1 MIISKTNPK
10 SLEILVTH
18 LLQNN
23 VVIVPTDTVYGFS
36 GTIPNTQNKIMEI
49 KGRCESKSFIRL
61 ISSPK
66 EIYNYTNQII
76 PDILM
81 ELWPGALT
89 LIVKLKDELATF
101 SGETV
106 AFRCPGDLWL
116 RNVIKKLGK
125 PIFSTSVN
133 KTGEP
138 VMFSVQ
144 EMEAVFGE
152 QVACIVDGESQVSK
166 DALPSTIID
175 LSGEKYK
182 IIRQGSVKIPCETI
196 V

>member
-1 MIISKTNPK
+1 
-10 SLEILVTH
+10 
-18 LLQNN
+18 
-23 VVIVPTDTVYGFS
+23 
-36 GTIPNTQNKIMEI
+36 MEI

-89 LIVKLKDELATF
+89 LIVKLKDELAAF

-182 IIRQGSVKIPCETI
+182 IIRQGSVKIPCEI
-196 V
+196 IA

>member
-76 PDILM
+76 PDIL
-81 ELWPGALT
+81 
-89 LIVKLKDELATF
+89 
-101 SGETV
+101 
-106 AFRCPGDLWL
+106 R
-116 RNVIKKLGK
+116 
-125 PIFSTSVN
+125 
-133 KTGEP
+133 
-138 VMFSVQ
+138 
-144 EMEAVFGE
+144 
-152 QVACIVDGESQVSK
+152 
-166 DALPSTIID
+166 TII
-175 LSGEKYK
+175 
-182 IIRQGSVKIPCETI
+182 
-196 V
+196 